1 MNNMNQNDG
10 WMSGW
15 GGGGTWVWAVIGTL
29 VVVLLLVV
37 IVKLLKK

>member
-1 MNNMNQNDG
+1 MNHTDG

-15 GGGGTWVWAVIGTL
+15 SGTGMWLWPVIGVL

-37 IVKLLKK
+37 IKKQFRN